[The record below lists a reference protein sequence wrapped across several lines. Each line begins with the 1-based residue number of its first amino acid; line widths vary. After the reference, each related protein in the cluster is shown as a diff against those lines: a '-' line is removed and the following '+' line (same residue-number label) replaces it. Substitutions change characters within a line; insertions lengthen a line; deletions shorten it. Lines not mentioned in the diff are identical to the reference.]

1 MVNVDRALIDKL
13 MTNNLLVNNL
23 TSNYT
28 LTEKMKSKALE
39 SVYGNIS
46 NLRTRL
52 ITANSI
58 TSNAIN
64 VDYGLVNKLINNES
78 FVNTLTAKVHSLMQL
93 KQLILMHQELLV
105 VYYVQQVVV
114 CVGI

>member
-1 MVNVDRALIDKL
+1 MLIMV
-13 MTNNLLVNNL
+13 
-23 TSNYT
+23 
-28 LTEKMKSKALE
+28 
-39 SVYGNIS
+39 
-46 NLRTRL
+46 
-52 ITANSI
+52 
-58 TSNAIN
+58 
-64 VDYGLVNKLINNES
+64 LVNKLINNES